1 MKILVIDDSPFARQV
16 IKDHIGEDQDHKI
29 SEAGNGKEGLEKFKK
44 ICPDIT
50 FLDIQMPVWE
60 ELNVLK
66 KS

>member
-1 MKILVIDDSPFARQV
+1 LVIDDSFLARKIIINLFSKNQ
-16 IKDHIGEDQDHKI
+16 GYEI